1 MTDPARPDLD
11 ALLAE
16 WQPALRLQH
25 WTITVQYTRRLEA
38 SAQNRYMLLSLK
50 SKIEIVDPIDYNA
63 DYCNEPQDVERS
75 LVHEL
80 LHLHFAAISPDN
92 DSPQHVHEEQA
103 VESLARAFVALK
115 RRGQTPPSL
124 TVPATDSAAKESE

>member
-1 MTDPARPDLD
+1 MTEPARPDLD

-16 WQPALRLQH
+16 WQPDLRLQH

-80 LHLHFAAISPDN
+80 LHLHFAGISPDN
-92 DSPQHVHEEQA
+92 DSPLHVHEEQA
-103 VESLARAFVALK
+103 VESLARAIVALK
-115 RRGQTPPSL
+115 RRGQTPPS
-124 TVPATDSAAKESE
+124 S

>member
-1 MTDPARPDLD
+1 MSDRPDLD

-25 WTITVQYTRRLEA
+25 WTITVEYKRRLGA
-38 SAQNRYMLLSLK
+38 SAQNRYMMLSLK
-50 SKIEIVDPIDYNA
+50 SKIEIIDPIDYDA
-63 DYCNEPQDVERS
+63 DFCNEPQDVERS

-80 LHLHFAAISPDN
+80 LHLHFAPISPDN
-92 DSPQHVHEEQA
+92 DSPGHLHEEQA

-115 RRGQTPPSL
+115 RRTTSAPPAE
-124 TVPATDSAAKESE
+124 PAPPVKAGEP